1 MLGFLRFDPVL
12 ILCPRTS
19 AILHGYKA
27 TAAHSVVVT
36 HKGHVTS
43 DALEMPLTRVYKSGT
58 IRILVKNHHYTAL
71 ITGGHLPN
79 SVSYLRFRYKT

>member
-1 MLGFLRFDPVL
+1 MSSDVSHPAWPQG
-12 ILCPRTS
+12 
-19 AILHGYKA
+19 HGGA
-27 TAAHSVVVT
+27 QSVVVT

-71 ITGGHLPN
+71 RTGGYLPN
-79 SVSYLRFRYKT
+79 SVSYIVYVTLHERM